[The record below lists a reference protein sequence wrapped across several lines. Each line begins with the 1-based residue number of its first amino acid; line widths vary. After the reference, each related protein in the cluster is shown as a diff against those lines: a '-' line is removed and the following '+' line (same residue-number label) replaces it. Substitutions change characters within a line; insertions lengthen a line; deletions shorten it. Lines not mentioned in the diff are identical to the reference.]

1 MKKGKNTNKGITLI
15 ALVITIIVLLILAG
29 VSIAMLTG
37 QSGILTQ
44 AQNAKKQTEYSTAE
58 EKVELAVMGGRNNR
72 GNLMAD
78 KVADEIKNQGGT
90 LENNEFPLL
99 AKMDNYNFIINENG
113 KVTSYKAISEIT
125 GTENENT
132 VTLDSTKKNQV
143 VVPAGFKVVNPSA
156 TVQDGII
163 VEDVSHEATQGS
175 QFVWIPVGTI
185 NKNDGSTAEIN
196 LERYTVING
205 IKQASDNPSYQ
216 LRTSLSSGTYY
227 WETLKDKAEYGVAN
241 AKDINDFKNKVES
254 SHGYY
259 IGRYEARTATE
270 RTSALDKTSQIT
282 EKQSDY
288 VCNNISQAPAAT
300 LCQEMYNDSN
310 FESDLSNSMAW
321 DTAMTYFNTCSDNSK
336 YSNKSTVNSSYS
348 NKGTTTDV
356 ACNIYDMASNC
367 TEYTTENCSVGNW
380 TMRGGYVG
388 GKALASDRITT
399 TVQISSNLKSFRP
412 ILYL

>member
-163 VEDVSHEATQGS
+163 VEDVSHSATKGS

-196 LERYTVING
+196 LERYTVVWGN
-205 IKQASDNPSYQ
+205 KQIASNPTDQ
-216 LRTSLSSGTYY
+216 LISSPSGSQYY
-227 WETLKDKAEYGVAN
+227 WETLKDKAENSIAN
-241 AKDINDFKNKVES
+241 AKDIIDFKSRAES

-259 IGRYEARTATE
+259 VGRYEARVTTE
-270 RTSALDKTSQIT
+270 RQIGSDKPSQIT
-282 EKQSDY
+282 ENSNDY
-288 VCNNISQAPAAT
+288 VYNYVTQNTASELSQK
-300 LCQEMYNDSN
+300 MYSDSN
-310 FESDLSNSMAW
+310 FESDLINSMAW
-321 DTAMTYFNTCSDNSK
+321 DTAMTYLDKCSGNSN
-336 YSNKSTVNSSYS
+336 YSSSALNNSYS

-356 ACNIYDMASNC
+356 VCNIYDMAGNYR
-367 TEYTTENCSVGNW
+367 EQTTENCK
-380 TMRGGYVG
+380 TGYWVTR
-388 GKALASDRITT
+388 KALERSATQVPS
-399 TVQISSNLKSFRP
+399 QSNLNGESFRP